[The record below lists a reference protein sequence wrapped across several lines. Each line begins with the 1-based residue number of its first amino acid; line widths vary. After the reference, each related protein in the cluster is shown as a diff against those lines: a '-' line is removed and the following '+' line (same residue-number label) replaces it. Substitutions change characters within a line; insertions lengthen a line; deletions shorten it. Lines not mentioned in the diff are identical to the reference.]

1 MVDYKIDDNKFC
13 LGYELFEEE
22 EKMRKEMNLQIDTA
36 TEQLLLNDIIDIY
49 NNKYSKYD
57 DYYKYIVDYN
67 NKARESNIPKISGY
81 CEGYRFSFTP
91 LKRILLIRQFNYIR
105 ELGLKDKARGNVTK
119 IMYDEAYYKRKRT
132 SALLGF
138 DLTCIETPAEHD
150 TIRVTDE
157 GEIFISGDDIYGT
170 YPKDKAR
177 EVIKQLL
184 SEYLSCCI
192 ELERREKW
200 QNKKQSKD

>member
-1 MVDYKIDDNKFC
+1 MEKEKQNDSNKFC
-13 LGYELFEEE
+13 LGDELFEEE
-22 EKMRKEMNLQIDTA
+22 EKIRKEMQQQIDTA
-36 TEQLLLNDIIDIY
+36 TEQLLFNDIVDIY

-67 NKARESNIPKISGY
+67 KNARETNTPRISDY
-81 CEGYRFSFTP
+81 CDSYRFTFVP

-105 ELGLKDKARGNVTK
+105 ELGLKNKASGNVLN
-119 IMYDEAYYKRKRT
+119 IIHDESYYKSKRT

-138 DLTCIETPAEHD
+138 DLTCIKAPAEHN

-192 ELERREKW
+192 ELERRE
-200 QNKKQSKD
+200 NA

>member
-1 MVDYKIDDNKFC
+1 MKDDLKIDNNKFY
-13 LGYELFEEE
+13 LGSELFEEE
-22 EKMRKEMNLQIDTA
+22 DKIRKEMNQQIDTA
-36 TEQLLLNDIIDIY
+36 TEQLLFNDIVDIY

-67 NKARESNIPKISGY
+67 NKARETNTPRISGY
-81 CEGYRFSFTP
+81 CENYRFTFVP

-105 ELGLKDKARGNVTK
+105 ELGLKDKARGNVIN
-119 IMYDEAYYKRKRT
+119 IMYDESYYKSKRT

-138 DLTCIETPAEHD
+138 DLTCIKAPAEHD

-192 ELERREKW
+192 ELERREK
-200 QNKKQSKD
+200 

>member
-1 MVDYKIDDNKFC
+1 MKPEENKFC
-13 LGYELFEEE
+13 LGDELFEEE
-22 EKMRKEMNLQIDTA
+22 DKIRKEMNQQIDTA

-57 DYYKYIVDYN
+57 DYYKYVVDYN
-67 NKARESNIPKISGY
+67 NKARESNMPKISCY
-81 CEGYRFSFTP
+81 CDSYRFSFTP
-91 LKRILLIRQFNYIR
+91 LKRILPIRQFNYIR
-105 ELGLKDKARGNVTK
+105 ELGLKANARGDVTN
-119 IMYDEAYYKRKRT
+119 IMYDDDYYKSKGT

-138 DLTCIETPAEHD
+138 DLTCIKAPAKHD

-170 YPKDKAR
+170 YPKEKAK
-177 EVIKQLL
+177 EIIKRLL

-192 ELERREKW
+192 ELERREK
-200 QNKKQSKD
+200 